1 MKSATYKG
9 DGNFQTSYSYDK
21 MGNIKTIQRYGV
33 TAQGVNDKIID
44 NLTLDYTG
52 NQLNYI
58 TDTGPNVSL
67 SASADFKD
75 YSKVTTAEYTFNKNG
90 AMTKDL
96 NKGIQG
102 ILYNSLNLPQEM
114 VISHVTARAK
124 NYYTYTATG
133 TKLRV
138 IHKSD
143 PALNGKPELG
153 STATDASLTTSVTTD
168 YVGNKIYEA
177 GTLKTILTDNG
188 YIEGNT
194 YYFYIK
200 DHLSNNRI
208 VANGSASVVQSN
220 QYYPFGMAFA
230 EGTTT
235 EQGKQEFKYNGKELD
250 RSHELNQYDYS
261 ARYYDPGYSRF
272 TTMDPHSEN
281 YYSWS
286 PYVYVGNNP
295 MRFIDPTGMDWYKN
309 EDETAYTWREGNDA
323 TYTQTIGEGDNAMT
337 MTMTNIGETY
347 VDNLSDGTQIVWNQ
361 NSIGG
366 ISEPQSLN
374 QGTESLIEGFSRSN
388 NLIEN
393 ISYNILN
400 DVFVSIQP
408 FTFGIIGG
416 NKTNEFTG
424 GGALTNLDG
433 STNYNGIG
441 SFISTISWFVPVGN
455 AGPGLQ
461 PLKTLNA
468 AQFSRAFKGSLSRLQ
483 PAARGAINKSMNK
496 TIRTVNS
503 QIGSGNLVTYPIG
516 IGSSYKVNEK

>member
-1 MKSATYKG
+1 MRFLYDNLSRLKSATYTG

-58 TDTGPNVSL
+58 TDAGPNVSL

-114 VISHVTARAK
+114 VISHVTARDK

-138 IHKSD
+138 IHKSN

-153 STATDASLTTSVTTD
+153 STATDASLTTSITTD
-168 YVGNKIYEA
+168 YVGNKIYEV

-200 DHLSNNRI
+200 DHLGNNRI
-208 VANGSASVVQSN
+208 VANASAGVIQSN
-220 QYYPFGMAFA
+220 QFYPFGMAFA

-272 TTMDPHSEN
+272 TTMDPLSEKF
-281 YYSWS
+281 YSWS
-286 PYVYVGNNP
+286 PYVYCYNNP
-295 MRFIDPTGMDWYKN
+295 MRFIDPTGMAADDYYDKVNGKYLGNDSGVPGKMRLIDNKQYSEIKN
-309 EDETAYTWREGNDA
+309 SSEGNILDKMNKLQA
-323 TYTQTIGEGDNAMT
+323 A
-337 MTMTNIGETY
+337 
-347 VDNLSDGTQIVWNQ
+347 
-361 NSIGG
+361 
-366 ISEPQSLN
+366 
-374 QGTESLIEGFSRSN
+374 GTEITINNSKIQTDLQAVADNSTSQGVENQIYLTLDRDKAEISSIVGQSGSNDKSTLSYYPAPTTGVNFVDKPGGLVLIGQVHGHPESTEQGKVTAKTMSSN
-388 NLIEN
+388 F
-393 ISYNILN
+393 
-400 DVFVSIQP
+400 DVPTAKSVQVPIYGVDAMDSKP
-408 FTFGIIGG
+408 AG
-416 NKTNEFTG
+416 NQQ
-424 GGALTNLDG
+424 A
-433 STNYNGIG
+433 
-441 SFISTISWFVPVGN
+441 FIVFRQME
-455 AGPGLQ
+455 L
-461 PLKTLNA
+461 
-468 AQFSRAFKGSLSRLQ
+468 
-483 PAARGAINKSMNK
+483 
-496 TIRTVNS
+496 
-503 QIGSGNLVTYPIG
+503 
-516 IGSSYKVNEK
+516 